1 MCGGGSGARTKWVTK
16 REGSSYR
23 VRMKLC
29 ERLRRRITEQQKRE
43 GWFTGAE
50 KEESDNIHQ
59 KSDNATAWAIWVKKK
74 KNNK

>member
-29 ERLRRRITEQQKRE
+29 ERLRRRITEQQKRK

-59 KSDNATAWAIWVKKK
+59 KSDNAWAIWVKKK
-74 KNNK
+74 